1 MPPGAPRNGKRPA
14 ASRDADNTGDEG
26 SNGPEQRKLRNR
38 MSQRAFRARQAMRI
52 QELEERLEKT
62 STPAELQDQNA
73 KLRQQLMEIHK
84 KAVSIQISLKAVADS
99 AAQALG
105 MENVPLDS
113 FVTAIDSRER
123 SVSGK
128 AASATPGSTI
138 ELARASD
145 RMNVPTS
152 NPEAYVP
159 EGYGH
164 EHAASSQTIRDGG
177 AGIHSALQEQRWH
190 NFNPNYSSS
199 NFGAPGPVFQYTDNL
214 PMGKSHSTANGF
226 VQQAMSLMP
235 LQSSQLGP
243 ERYQDLVERSMAH
256 GNMSLVKRTNS
267 IFSDHID
274 TYEPCLAHHSTFA
287 AKRHLGDEKLAS
299 AISCVVQA
307 FANNTWQSATAWD
320 TRTFTNL
327 QALTAWR
334 MNRTE
339 MNWRRIIPHFR
350 PTEIQ
355 TFSAHPSIIDWMP
368 WPSIRDNLIIYHSAN
383 PKLDQII
390 DDIGSCWAIEADLS
404 QLIKCPTPV
413 VGFVPLWP
421 LVHTVTAS
429 NCHSDSPNNVCHHAC
444 NTRVSSGDEGWATR
458 SASEAGSDGSG
469 KLPAASVEEL
479 YSSATL
485 ARAAFQVL
493 GLGIRTY
500 NDYRL
505 DPVLFERYPELFDSQ
520 ADVMARG
527 VRLGLPPRFTVSLH
541 SSVPPVDPSV
551 VAQYRELSAAS
562 LGSVTAEVA

>member
-52 QELEERLEKT
+52 QELEERLEKA

-73 KLRQQLMEIHK
+73 KLRQQLLEIHK

-105 MENVPLDS
+105 MENVPRDS

-128 AASATPGSTI
+128 AASATSDSTI

-159 EGYGH
+159 EGYAH

-190 NFNPNYSSS
+190 NFRPDYSSS

-214 PMGKSHSTANGF
+214 PMGKSHSTANG
-226 VQQAMSLMP
+226 
-235 LQSSQLGP
+235 
-243 ERYQDLVERSMAH
+243 
-256 GNMSLVKRTNS
+256 
-267 IFSDHID
+267 
-274 TYEPCLAHHSTFA
+274 
-287 AKRHLGDEKLAS
+287 LAS

-350 PTEIQ
+350 PTKIQ

-404 QLIKCPTPV
+404 QSIKCPTPV
-413 VGFVPLWP
+413 VGFVLLWP

-458 SASEAGSDGSG
+458 SASEAGSDRSG

-527 VRLGLPPRFTVSLH
+527 VRLGSPPRFTVSLH
-541 SSVPPVDPSV
+541 SSAPPVDPSV